1 MIRLKIETEKPR
13 YCVAKERGI
22 YVVRHIVRGRKGI
35 RALIDLKKPSE
46 RTVVFVDEHPCPL
59 AVKILDSGCIVTSAE
74 VSDGR
79 VVWNIVCSEESSVK
93 LMNSVKCKIIEK
105 RPFLQAGN
113 VTYKEYVAVK
123 KALEYGFFDNPRKV
137 KLESLAEE
145 LGVSKS
151 TLSSCLRRG
160 LKKILEA
167 YFEG

>member
-1 MIRLKIETEKPR
+1 MIRLRIETEKPK
-13 YCVAKERGI
+13 YCVARDGI
-22 YVVRHIVRGRKGI
+22 YIVRHIVRGKKGI

-46 RTVVFVDEHPCPL
+46 RAVVFVDEHPCPL

-79 VVWNIVCSEESSVK
+79 VVWNLVCSEEASVR
-93 LMNSVKCKIIEK
+93 LMNSVKCRIIEK

-113 VTYKEYVAVK
+113 VTYKEYIAVK
-123 KALEYGFFDNPRKV
+123 KALERGFFDSPRGI
-137 KLESLAEE
+137 KLEELAEE
-145 LGVSKS
+145 LGISKS

-160 LKKILEA
+160 LKKILRH